1 MKGVVV
7 LGLFAYHAGN
17 QLGLVEMHGDQPG
30 IPKERPR
37 VLRLILLYGVPGA
50 LIFGA
55 PLLWG
60 MLSFDPAGGA
70 MPETGAIIGYLTTL
84 VVLTGVL
91 QGMKHYRDR
100 VLGGFITFLPAL
112 GMGLA
117 ISAVASLGWVIAWEI
132 SLTVTKF
139 DFAGVYFEA
148 MAEQARASG
157 ATPERIQQIT
167 KEGQDF
173 AAMHANPAI
182 RIAINFAKMLPIGV
196 VISLISAD
204 LLGNSRFLPA
214 RAMA

>member
-1 MKGVVV
+1 VKGVVV

-17 QLGLVEMHGDQPG
+17 QLGLVEMHGDQPR

-50 LIFGA
+50 LIFAA

-84 VVLTGVL
+84 VALTGVL
-91 QGMKHYRDR
+91 HGMKHYRDR

-117 ISAVASLGWVIAWEI
+117 ISAVASLGWVIAWEAA
-132 SLTVTKF
+132 LAVTKF
-139 DFAGVYFEA
+139 DFGGVYSQMMLEEA
-148 MAEQARASG
+148 QKSG
-157 ATPERIQQIT
+157 ASAEKLAQVA
-167 KEGQDF
+167 KDGQAF
-173 AAMHANPAI
+173 AEMYRNPLMRVPLTFI
-182 RIAINFAKMLPIGV
+182 EMFPIGV
-196 VISLISAD
+196 VISLISAA
-204 LLGNSRFLPA
+204 LLRNSRFLPA
-214 RAMA
+214 GALA